1 MCHAPRLHFLFVVLL
16 LTNPMQVL
24 SQDAPIPWR
33 STHSSA
39 APTLDGV
46 VEDLWSQAVPLD
58 VTVREALGGGAAK
71 VVTLRAL
78 HTDDSFYVLA
88 RWPDSTRSDQRD
100 PYLWNPTSWQA
111 PDFLD
116 T

>member
-1 MCHAPRLHFLFVVLL
+1 MSRASTSLPICCPAPHKPYAGSL
-16 LTNPMQVL
+16 PGC
-24 SQDAPIPWR
+24 PIPWR